1 MPAPGMEDATPVW
14 YHYKQIAPIEL
25 GATALQYSFAHW
37 VDDEVAAANLRT
49 ARDLCMEQGDV
60 DRLIAENNVTFIQQR
75 LQHIDALARGMCMAM
90 NVQLWTIPAFVRAWR
105 RFISGGDLQ
114 NIVVG
119 GNSTDRYAWT
129 RDSDLE
135 VKDDSISARAAYLT
149 GEWRDRAYGGFGDG
163 RSVRTRNYGKNWLAG
178 IRRGEWAERLRRL
191 YNQYA
196 TDNPNR
202 TSTALSMF
210 APTPWWWFLET
221 QGEFK
226 NFSGMSIQ
234 CNTPWSDGDATHV
247 HSVRDGNLIW
257 QKRVATDKAGPPSMG
272 PAPVNAG
279 NQYWTNWSYHHDF
292 WGGIKPIVAITPP
305 GVWMFEFYRTMFD
318 EMLQTNIL
326 QQITQVRKYV
336 TDRNVA
342 VAQNNRYGDLSQ
354 LKQAEIQNYV
364 QAGADANARDP
375 NAQAAQAI
383 VTGVGGTL
391 ASVGGAIAAVSLG
404 TGPGAIVGAAIGGA
418 MALTGLIIGLV
429 DQVSLKDDM
438 DPEDHVD
445 EMGRVKP
452 ILLPAMIWFKSVLEP
467 NATPPM
473 AEFPEIMRSVPVT
486 GWVRNT
492 TYQSL
497 KSTGG
502 DAAIDFV
509 KLPVPAGFRRTP
521 NRTRQSIVVDGV
533 EIQYSTRADD
543 FTQALELTG
552 TAVSN
557 IIGRLGRALGAKT
570 DADVGRVVA
579 QAAGKKKVQDL
590 QIAQS
595 NAQNLDPR
603 RQVPKTPD
611 GSPSQQPHGSPSQ
624 QPRVNTPACTV
635 EIPESFAL
643 ESWRDEWIREHPEC
657 YAGAMARPVQIPMW
671 WYAAGGAAALA
682 VTGTVIVFATRKPA
696 ASKTKK
702 LSVGTPKTGKE

>member
-37 VDDEVAAANLRT
+37 VDDEAAAANLRT

-60 DRLIAENNVTFIQQR
+60 DRLIAENNVGFIAPR
-75 LQHIDALARGMCMAM
+75 LQHIDNLVRGACMAM

-114 NIVVG
+114 NIVRG
-119 GNSTDRYAWT
+119 GSSTDGNAWSSGFDLKV
-129 RDSDLE
+129 DS
-135 VKDDSISARAAYLT
+135 DSISGRAAQLS
-149 GEWRDRAYGGFGDG
+149 GDWRERAYGGYGDG
-163 RSVRTRNYGKNWLAG
+163 RSVRVRGYGYNWLAG

-196 TDNPNR
+196 TENPDRER
-202 TSTALSMF
+202 TAISMF
-210 APTPWWWFLET
+210 APNPWWWFHMPSASLP
-221 QGEFK
+221 GYG
-226 NFSGMSIQ
+226 GMAQQ
-234 CNTPWSDGDATHV
+234 CNAPWSNGDVTHV
-247 HSVRDGNLIW
+247 HALVNGAL
-257 QKRVATDKAGPPSMG
+257 VAKKTTVDFL
-272 PAPVNAG
+272 PAQ
-279 NQYWTNWSYHHDF
+279 QYWTNWSYHHDF

-305 GVWMFEFYRTMFD
+305 AVWMFEFYRVMLD
-318 EMLQTNIL
+318 EMLQTNVL
-326 QQITQVRKYV
+326 QQINFIRKYV
-336 TDRNVA
+336 TERNTA
-342 VAQNNRYGDLSQ
+342 IAQNNRFSDFSEV
-354 LKQAEIQNYV
+354 KRKEIQNYV
-364 QAGADANARDP
+364 QAGANANTRDP

-383 VTGVGGTL
+383 VTGVGGSL
-391 ASVGGAIAAVSLG
+391 ASIGGAIAAVSLG
-404 TGPGAIVGAAIGGA
+404 TGPGAIVGAAVGGV
-418 MALTGLIIGLV
+418 MALTGLIIGLA

-438 DPEDHVD
+438 TPEDRVD

-452 ILLPAMIWFKSVLEP
+452 ILLPAMIWFKGILDVEA
-467 NATPPM
+467 NPPI
-473 AEFPEIMRSVPVT
+473 AEFPEDIPATPVT
-486 GWVRNT
+486 GWVRNA
-492 TYQSL
+492 TYVYL
-497 KSTGG
+497 KSLGRE
-502 DAAIDFV
+502 AWIDF
-509 KLPVPAGFRRTP
+509 LRIPVPAGFQRVA

-611 GSPSQQPHGSPSQ
+611 GSPSQR
-624 QPRVNTPACTV
+624 PRVNTPACTV

-643 ESWRDEWIREHPEC
+643 ESWREEWIREHPEC